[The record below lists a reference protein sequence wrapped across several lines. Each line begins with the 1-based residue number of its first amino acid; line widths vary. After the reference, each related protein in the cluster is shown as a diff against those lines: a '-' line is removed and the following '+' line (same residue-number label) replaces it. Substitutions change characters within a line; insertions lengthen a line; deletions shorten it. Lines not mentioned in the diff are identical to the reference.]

1 MTRTGWWTLL
11 LGLMISSPLQAQT
24 SPAANEIKAKIWAA
38 QLVQR
43 NSAAALRHCSEL
55 NGTNF
60 YFAQRDRVLN
70 LQDYRRSRDNL
81 AAQGGFNPEARRPW
95 NKQDADARWAQRR
108 GHRSGQLRHC
118 REPARPRKEVEGSR
132 AAAVRHIGRLRWQ
145 ISCKPRAR
153 IWRNAHACVFDLPRR
168 G

>member
-70 LQDYRRSRDNL
+70 LRDYRRSLDNL

-95 NKQDADARWAQRR
+95 NKQDADARWAQVQKDAVTDQANCATVA
-108 GHRSGQLRHC
+108 SLPVL
-118 REPARPRKEVEGSR
+118 EKKLKEVEQQQQSGTS
-132 AAAVRHIGRLRWQ
+132 ADSAG
-145 ISCKPRAR
+145 K
-153 IWRNAHACVFDLPRR
+153 
-168 G
+168 